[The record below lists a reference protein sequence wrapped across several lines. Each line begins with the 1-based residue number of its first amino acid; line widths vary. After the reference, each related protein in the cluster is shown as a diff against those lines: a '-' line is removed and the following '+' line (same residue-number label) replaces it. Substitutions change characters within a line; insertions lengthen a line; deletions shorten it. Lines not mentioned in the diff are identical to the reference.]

1 MASDASEASQQ
12 ANRAGMD
19 PLRLVVIFL
28 LLSAIVLGL
37 FFEQIIAAIF
47 PLLRVTDPVIIEGT
61 DGRLSTVL
69 GFVLSIGLCVFVWAN
84 ARTKNHLT
92 EVATELMKV
101 TWPSWGETRVATMA
115 VVVASVVAAV
125 ILFGI
130 DTLAYQLMVNWLPA
144 VWGKL

>member
-1 MASDASEASQQ
+1 MASASEASQQ

-28 LLSAIVLGL
+28 LLSALVLGL

-47 PLLRVTDPVIIEGT
+47 PLVRVNDPIIIEGT

-69 GFVLSIGLCVFVWAN
+69 GFALSIGLAIFVWVN
-84 ARTKNHLT
+84 ASTKQHLN

-101 TWPSWGETRVATMA
+101 TWPSWSETRVATVA

-130 DTLAYQLMVNWLPA
+130 DTLAYQVMVNWLPA
-144 VWGKL
+144 LWRML